1 MKKNILYIFYYHTS
15 YDGQNIILEN
25 FMLRVKK
32 KYDNLSI
39 LIHKK
44 KRFIMNLIGLKYH
57 IINREIDSRICF

>member
-1 MKKNILYIFYYHTS
+1 MKKNILYVFYYHTS
-15 YDGQNIILEN
+15 YGQNIILEN